1 MPDLAQGKKV
11 VVTSEENAGLRGVNI
26 TDGDD
31 KTRWS
36 SSHSDPEP
44 TATIDLGETVE
55 LYGAEI
61 KWENAYASKY
71 VLECSA
77 DGAKWSPLGG
87 VRGGAA
93 GLQRVDFGGEK
104 ARFVRLRGL
113 EKATQ
118 YGVSLFSLGVYGRPK
133 GAKPSAP
140 LGFAIG
146 SDRPVLKEGVA
157 SELNAR
163 AWLGGDKFRPAE
175 AVWSSEDGTF
185 RKNMFTPAKNGF
197 ATVRASVG
205 GVCVEKKLPVEEAL
219 VATRFSPGPN
229 RVALDQFGGAMPSGG
244 EKSKPNSKRNR

>member
-1 MPDLAQGKKV
+1 MSDLAQGKKV
-11 VVTSEENAGLRGVNI
+11 VVTSEENVGLRGVNI

-36 SSHSDPEP
+36 SSHDDPEP

-77 DGAKWSPLGG
+77 DGAKWNPLGG
-87 VRGGAA
+87 ERGGTA
-93 GLQRVDFGGEK
+93 GLQCVDFGGEK
-104 ARFVRLRGL
+104 ARYVRLRGL

-118 YGVSLFSLGVYGRPK
+118 YGVSLFSFSVYGKPK

-140 LGFAIG
+140 LGFEIA
-146 SDRPVLKEGVA
+146 SDKPVLKEGVA
-157 SELNAR
+157 SALSAR
-163 AWLGGDKFRPAE
+163 AWLGGDKFRPVE
-175 AVWSSEDGTF
+175 AVWSSDDGTF
-185 RKNMFTPAKNGF
+185 QKNMFTPAKNGF
-197 ATVRASVG
+197 ALVRASVG
-205 GVCVEKKLPVEEAL
+205 GVSVEKKLPVEEAL

-229 RVALDQFGGAMPSGG
+229 RVALDQFGGEMPSKA
-244 EKSKPNSKRNR
+244 EKPNQKGKRSR